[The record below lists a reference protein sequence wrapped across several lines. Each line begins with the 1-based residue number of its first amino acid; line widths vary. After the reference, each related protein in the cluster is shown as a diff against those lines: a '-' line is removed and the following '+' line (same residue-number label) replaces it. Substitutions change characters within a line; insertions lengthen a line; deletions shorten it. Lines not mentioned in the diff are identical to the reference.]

1 MKLVRLF
8 SLTVCVWGCADA
20 FAPRSP
26 SPTRD
31 ATRLF
36 ISSWGTKGP
45 PSRWAEAA
53 EQQNPQTN
61 LQSYL
66 KEPAAVEA
74 RANLDGTCLVSGLV
88 RSKERTD
95 QFVFDLLNHEESAFE
110 FNRIVALV
118 PDAKFAK
125 KRLLSRSARYTGLLD
140 KLEFVQAEQ
149 GTDAAVATEA
159 QLENVKS
166 WVAVLDAN
174 DRDEQAQDLLET
186 CRAIIAVAQKASALE
201 NIAILLAGAN
211 ELEATACQAVVDEL
225 EALHSQPESP
235 KTYTLVA
242 VGALEERP
250 EGQTAYAFADFGT
263 PEAVLPAQ
271 AVFSREESLRFVT
284 ELLQLEAGANRAL
297 AFAEVYNQN
306 KTEAKLVKGLRQAG
320 YARPQEID
328 HMLRDGPA
336 AYKQAIQDFLTK
348 NPDAAK
354 GYTTTDAWWE
364 QDIYKQS
371 RARTAEREVEKTKFA
386 LDERTQEVEAIA
398 KEWAK
403 REFFR
408 VSMAGTVDADMTEDE
423 FIESC
428 WDRALFQGDLK
439 YRQMKGEKMDEETEL
454 ATFQSKQER
463 KQKAMLER
471 AKKELAE
478 IMQEDLD
485 KDDDEDDDDEDDKKK
500 K

>member
-1 MKLVRLF
+1 MKFVRLF
-8 SLTVCVWGCADA
+8 SLMVCVWGCADA

-336 AYKQAIQDFLTK
+336 VGAYHHHESPLTCTCVRAPEFLFKFVNTHTFI
-348 NPDAAK
+348 
-354 GYTTTDAWWE
+354 YTYIGLTGVQTSHSGLFDQKSGRGQGLHHHGCLVGARHLQTE
-364 QDIYKQS
+364 SGADG
-371 RARTAEREVEKTKFA
+371 RA
-386 LDERTQEVEAIA
+386 
-398 KEWAK
+398 
-403 REFFR
+403 
-408 VSMAGTVDADMTEDE
+408 
-423 FIESC
+423 
-428 WDRALFQGDLK
+428 
-439 YRQMKGEKMDEETEL
+439 
-454 ATFQSKQER
+454 
-463 KQKAMLER
+463 
-471 AKKELAE
+471 
-478 IMQEDLD
+478 
-485 KDDDEDDDDEDDKKK
+485 
-500 K
+500 